1 VIPFPG
7 IDPVAVH
14 IGPLAIRWYGL
25 AYVTGILS
33 AWWLIKRRA
42 AARPAS
48 GWTEDQVGDL
58 IFYVAL
64 GLVIGGRLGHVL
76 FYDFPVY
83 VKDPLA
89 VFKVWQGGMS
99 FHGGL
104 IGVLLAAAC
113 YARKAGKRFLEVT
126 DLVAP
131 VVPIGLL
138 LGRLSNFVNAELW
151 GTPTDLPWGV
161 VFPDPAAG
169 DIPRHPSQI
178 YEALLEGV
186 LLFAF
191 LWIFSK
197 KPRAMGV
204 VSGAFLVGYGC
215 ARFLVEFV
223 RAPDVQLGYLAL
235 GWLTMGQVLTV
246 PMLLAGLWLCLRP
259 RR

>member
-1 VIPFPG
+1 MIPFPG

-33 AWWLIKRRA
+33 AWWLMKGRA
-42 AARPAS
+42 VRPGS
-48 GWTEDQVGDL
+48 GWSEDQVGDF
-58 IFYVAL
+58 IFYAAL
-64 GLVIGGRLGHVL
+64 GLVIGGRLGYTL
-76 FYDFPVY
+76 FYNFHVY

-104 IGVLLAAAC
+104 IGVLLAAAW
-113 YARKAGKRFLEVT
+113 YARKAGKRFFEVT

-138 LGRLSNFVNAELW
+138 LGRLANFVNGELW
-151 GTPTDLPWGV
+151 GAPTDLPWGV

-169 DIPRHPSQI
+169 DIPRHPTQI
-178 YEALLEGV
+178 YEAVLEGV
-186 LLFAF
+186 LLFAW
-191 LWIFSK
+191 LWTFSK
-197 KPRAMGV
+197 KPRPMGV
-204 VSGAFLVGYGC
+204 VSGAFLVGYGA

-223 RAPDVQLGYLAL
+223 RVPDVQLGYLAL
-235 GWLTMGQVLTV
+235 GWLTMGQVLTI